1 MGEKMI
7 RLDNKQIDEKLK
19 FIDHYLKAGNAADGS
34 KLDANANVTTKN
46 IATLEAEINKD
57 INIQIN
63 RAMVAR
69 KITELF
75 SAELAKEYIR
85 QIESH
90 EIYVHDETSLKP
102 YCVSVSMY
110 PLLLDGLTKL
120 GGESKAPRHLSS
132 FCGTFINFVFAISS
146 QFAGAVATVEFL
158 TYFDY
163 FARKEF
169 GKDYLKKHSKEISSF
184 LQQVVYSINQPA
196 AARGYQSVF
205 WNISIYDR
213 YYFEALFENFVF
225 PDGDRPE
232 WSTVNDLQKF
242 FMTWFNEERKKS
254 ILTFPVV
261 TAALLT
267 NGDSP
272 RDADYMDFCSE
283 ELSKGNSFFIYLSES
298 ADSLASCCRLRNEVS
313 TKEFSYTLGAG
324 GVATGSI
331 NVITLNFNRLIQD
344 GRDLTFE
351 ISKIQ
356 NYQIA
361 YRKLIEEFKNS
372 GLLTMYDAG
381 FISLDKQ
388 YLTIGINGMVEA
400 AEYLGHDISNN
411 EEYMN
416 FVSNQLKIIYDLNRQ
431 RTKETGYKFNTE
443 FVPAENLGVKNASW
457 DKKDGYVVSRDC
469 YNSYFYRVE
478 DFEINP
484 LEKFELH
491 GERMTRFLDGGS
503 ALHLNLDESLS
514 QKQYQKIIQLA
525 AGSGCNYFCIN
536 VKSTICN
543 DCDHIN
549 KKTTHQ
555 CSSCGSDNIDYA
567 TRVIGYLKRVTSFG
581 AGRRKEHERR
591 IYHRATKQ
599 MQKQNQT
606 YKRIKIQDE
615 AQIDYR
621 SSL

>member
-1 MGEKMI
+1 MILLNANQTNEKI
-7 RLDNKQIDEKLK
+7 N
-19 FIDHYLKAGNAADGS
+19 FIDQYLKAGNAADGS
-34 KLDANANVTTKN
+34 KLDSNANVTTKN

-63 RAMVAR
+63 RAMVGK
-69 KITELF
+69 KIADLF
-75 SAELAKEYIR
+75 SPELAREYVR

-110 PLLLDGLTKL
+110 PLLIDGLTKL
-120 GGESKAPRHLSS
+120 GGESKAPKHLGS

-163 FARKEF
+163 FARKKF
-169 GKDYLKKHSKEISSF
+169 GTGYLKTHSHDVSSF

-205 WNISIYDR
+205 WNISIYDE
-213 YYFEALFENFVF
+213 YYFDALFENFVF
-225 PDGDRPE
+225 PDGDIPQWNSVDE
-232 WSTVNDLQKF
+232 LQKF
-242 FMTWFNEERKKS
+242 FLNWFNEERRKAV
-254 ILTFPVV
+254 LTFPVV
-261 TAALLT
+261 TVAMLT
-267 NGDSP
+267 NKQGP
-272 RDADYMDFCSE
+272 RDQEYLKLCSS
-283 ELSKGNSFFIYLSES
+283 ELSKGNAFFIYLSES
-298 ADSLASCCRLRNEVS
+298 ADSLASCCRLRSEIS

-344 GRDLTFE
+344 QRDLTLE

-361 YRKLIEEFKNS
+361 YRKLMEEFKEAHM
-372 GLLTMYDAG
+372 LTVYDAG

-400 AEYLGHDISNN
+400 AEYLGLEISNN
-411 EEYMN
+411 DKYLD
-416 FVSNQLKIIYDLNRQ
+416 FVSGQLKIIYDLNRS

-443 FVPAENLGVKNASW
+443 FVPAENLGVKNSIW
-457 DKKDGYVVSRDC
+457 DKKDGYTVPRDC

-478 DFEINP
+478 DFEIDP

-491 GERMTRFLDGGS
+491 GERMTQFLDGGS
-503 ALHLNLDESLS
+503 ALHLNLDDSLTES
-514 QKQYQKIIQLA
+514 QYLKVIRLA
-525 AGSGCNYFCIN
+525 AIAGCNYFCIN

-543 DCDHIN
+543 ECDHID
-549 KKTTHQ
+549 KKTTYS
-555 CSSCGSDNIDYA
+555 CSRCGSENIDYA
-567 TRVIGYLKRVTSFG
+567 TRVIGYLKRITSFG
-581 AGRRKEHERR
+581 SGRRKEHDRR
-591 IYHRATKQ
+591 AYHRLE
-599 MQKQNQT
+599 NQPRPET
-606 YKRIKIQDE
+606 HI
-615 AQIDYR
+615 
-621 SSL
+621 ST

>member
-1 MGEKMI
+1 MEGIMI
-7 RLDNKQIDEKLK
+7 RLDTKQLNNKLE
-19 FIDHYLKAGNAADGS
+19 FIDQYLKAGNAADGS

-63 RAMVAR
+63 RAMVSR
-69 KITELF
+69 KIAELF
-75 SAELAKEYIR
+75 SPELAAEYVR
-85 QIESH
+85 QIEKH

-110 PLLLDGLTKL
+110 PLLIDGLTKL
-120 GGESKAPRHLSS
+120 GGESKAPKHLGS
-132 FCGTFINFVFAISS
+132 FCGTFINFVFAVSS

-158 TYFDY
+158 AYFDY
-163 FARKEF
+163 FARKQF
-169 GKDYLKKHSKEISSF
+169 GDNYLKSFSTEVSSYM
-184 LQQVVYSINQPA
+184 QQVVYSINQPA

-205 WNISIYDR
+205 WNISVYDR
-213 YYFEALFENFVF
+213 YYFESLFENFVF
-225 PDGDRPE
+225 PDGDSPN
-232 WSTVNDLQKF
+232 WSSVNELQKF
-242 FMTWFNEERKKS
+242 FLRWFNDERKKS

-261 TAALLT
+261 TVAMLT
-267 NGDSP
+267 DGKEP
-272 RDADYMDFCSE
+272 RDKEYLSLCSK
-283 ELSKGNSFFIYLSES
+283 ELSQGNSFFMYLSES
-298 ADSLASCCRLRNEVS
+298 ADSLASCCRLRSEVS
-313 TKEFSYTLGAG
+313 SKEFSYTLGAG

-351 ISKIQ
+351 ISKVQ

-361 YRKLIEEFKNS
+361 YRKLMEEFKS
-372 GLLTMYDAG
+372 AGLLTVYDAG

-400 AEYLGHDISNN
+400 AEYLGYDISNN
-411 EEYMN
+411 AQYLD
-416 FVSNQLKIIYDLNRQ
+416 FVSNQLKTIYDLNRS
-431 RTKETGYKFNTE
+431 RTTETGYKFNTE
-443 FVPAENLGVKNASW
+443 FVPAENLGVKNAVW
-457 DKKDGYVVSRDC
+457 DKKDGYQVSRDC

-478 DFEINP
+478 DIEINP

-503 ALHLNLDESLS
+503 ALHLNLDESLT
-514 QKQYQKIIQLA
+514 KLQYEKIIRLA
-525 AGSGCNYFCIN
+525 AVTGCNYFCTN

-543 DCDHIN
+543 DCDHID
-549 KKTTHQ
+549 KRTTYS
-555 CSSCGSDNIDYA
+555 CSECGSVNIDYA

-591 IYHRATKQ
+591 AYHRAFS
-599 MQKQNQT
+599 
-606 YKRIKIQDE
+606 KRVE
-615 AQIDYR
+615 VESQI
-621 SSL
+621 SI